1 MRVLIAGHVY
11 ELSFICDNHH
21 EHQQKEDYVPH
32 KFQIQF
38 VDREGLN
45 NFEAGVQTQE
55 ILRVLIDRTMYCD
68 NCLRWENND
77 KIIYH
82 LRMALVLHEARALER
97 KVEKGLIKPE
107 QIKTGLDGHF
117 RLENFPDSYI
127 SEDASKYEAKEK

>member
-1 MRVLIAGHVY
+1 MRDLINGHVY
-11 ELSFICDNHH
+11 ELSFICDNHD
-21 EHQQKEDYVPH
+21 ECIQKEEKH

-55 ILRVLIDRTMYCD
+55 ILRVLIDRTMHCD

-97 KVEKGLIKPE
+97 KVEKGLIAPE
-107 QIKTGLDGHF
+107 RIKISSDGHF
-117 RLENFPDSYI
+117 KLEEFPDSYI
-127 SEDASKYEAKEK
+127 TEDAKQYDTKEKQ